1 MPRLTPD
8 SIKGDDSLP
17 EGKKVSELRTRKRLE
32 QKAIDV
38 VSEKSDAADGN
49 VKPVSPT
56 GKKALQS
63 KM

>member
-1 MPRLTPD
+1 
-8 SIKGDDSLP
+8 LP
-17 EGKKVSELRTRKRLE
+17 EGKKVSDLRTRKRLE

-38 VSEKSDAADGN
+38 VNEKSDAAPVN

-56 GKKALQS
+56 GKNALRS